1 MPKISI
7 IIAVYNHEK
16 YIEQAINSV
25 LEQKTEYE
33 LEVFIGE
40 DCSTD
45 KSRDV
50 LMSLE
55 SKCPKYFHFIYRDK
69 NLGSTKNFEDLFSR
83 ITGDYFIIL
92 EGDDYWTYPYKLQK
106 QVNYL
111 ETHKEYILCS
121 HNTIV
126 VDEYSNN
133 TDIVY
138 PECKENEYTLYHF
151 RQGLLPGQTAT
162 NLYRNYYKMESF
174 DYSLENIPFTAGDR
188 RRAFQ
193 CVTQG
198 KVHCV
203 QEKWS
208 AYRYIRNGGSSF
220 SANHKRTKEK
230 TKIAVEYYYSMI
242 EFSKK
247 LGNKEAIVA
256 SEELYYLTLLSLIRQ
271 NRNIKDIISFL
282 GFFTKCIKPRAVF
295 RYVISKGKKVYYLD
309 N

>member
-16 YIEQAINSV
+16 YVEQTINSV
-25 LEQKTEYE
+25 LEQKTDYE
-33 LEVFIGE
+33 IEVFVGE

-45 KSRDV
+45 RSREV
-50 LMSLE
+50 LMALE
-55 SKCPKYFHFIYRDK
+55 NKCPKHFHFIYRDK
-69 NLGSTKNFEDLFSR
+69 NVGAKKNFKDLFSR

-92 EGDDYWTYPYKLQK
+92 EGDDYWIYPYKLQK
-106 QVNYL
+106 QVEFL
-111 ETHKEYILCS
+111 ESHKEYVLCS

-126 VDEYSNN
+126 VDENSNN
-133 TDIVY
+133 TDIDY
-138 PECKENEYTLYHF
+138 PECKDNDYTLYHF

-162 NLYRNYYKMESF
+162 NLYRNYYKIKGF

-193 CVTQG
+193 CATQG
-198 KVHCV
+198 KVHCI

-208 AYRYIRNGGSSF
+208 AYRYITNGGSSF

-230 TKIAVEYYYSMI
+230 TKIALEYYHSMI
-242 EFSKK
+242 EYSKK
-247 LGNKEAIVA
+247 LRNKEAIVA

-282 GFFTKCIKPRAVF
+282 GLFTKCIKPRAVF
-295 RYVISKGKKVYYLD
+295 RYVISKGNKVYNID
-309 N
+309 S